1 MMKFICPLIVV
12 SDIQVSRR
20 FYEDIL
26 SQKVLLDHG
35 ENVSF
40 AGGFAIHL
48 KSHFSELIS
57 LEETE
62 IGQKPN
68 NFELYFETSDFDSLL
83 QRLEDAKVQYVH
95 PLIEQP
101 WGQRVIRF
109 YDPDMH
115 IVEVG
120 EPMDI
125 VAKRYLQTGLS
136 VEETAKRISMPR
148 EFVAQFEGSE

>member
-12 SDIQVSRR
+12 SDILVSRR

-40 AGGFAIHL
+40 SGGFAIHL
-48 KSHFSELIS
+48 KSHFSRLIG

-62 IGQKPN
+62 ISQKPN
-68 NFELYFETSDFDSLL
+68 NFELYFEAADFDPLL
-83 QRLEDAKVQYVH
+83 QRLKDAKVQYVH
-95 PLIEQP
+95 PLREQP
-101 WGQRVIRF
+101 WGQRVIRV

-115 IVEVG
+115 IIEVG
-120 EPMDI
+120 EPLDI
-125 VAKRYLQTGLS
+125 VAKRYLRAGLS
-136 VEETAKRISMPR
+136 VEETAQRISMPR
-148 EFVAQFEGSE
+148 EFVAQFVGSE